1 MTHLLYFVVM
11 AAVMLALGIYL
22 PGFRVNGWV
31 PALIGA
37 VVLGIVNA
45 VLRPVLFLLT
55 LPFTILT
62 LGLFLL
68 VINMIC
74 LWVAQALV
82 PGFRVEGVFALFAA
96 SVILAVVSMLW
107 KAMTKARS

>member
-1 MTHLLYFVVM
+1 MTHVLYFVVM
-11 AAVMLALGIYL
+11 AAVMLVLGTVL

-37 VVLGIVNA
+37 VVLAVVNA

-82 PGFRVEGVFALFAA
+82 PGFKVEGVLALFAA
-96 SVILAVVSMLW
+96 SLILSVVSVLW
-107 KAMTKARS
+107 KVMTKERR